1 MSYSFCTS
9 FRFFQLDLAEW
20 SREKIQTVNK
30 NRKITTQLDLSKPTF
45 TCSKSINRN
54 TRAIMWNLFNVTKKD
69 TRMTSLMS
77 FWCLYCKLWT
87 DFIHCS
93 GVSIVDFEQVNTR
106 WVCIFR
112 YLANIAQFALVFSNQ
127 QSRTI

>member
-1 MSYSFCTS
+1 MIMSYSFCTN

-20 SREKIQTVNK
+20 SRKKIQTVNK

-87 DFIHCS
+87 DFMPCS

-106 WVCIFR
+106 WVCIFK
-112 YLANIAQFALVFSNQ
+112 YLATIDQFTLAFLN
-127 QSRTI
+127 

>member
-1 MSYSFCTS
+1 MSYSFCTN
-9 FRFFQLDLAEW
+9 FRFFQLALAEW
-20 SREKIQTVNK
+20 SRKKIQTVNK

-45 TCSKSINRN
+45 TCSKSTNGN
-54 TRAIMWNLFNVTKKD
+54 TRTIMWNLFNVTNKD
-69 TRMTSLMS
+69 TRTMSLMS

-87 DFIHCS
+87 YFIHCS